1 MRRWLYLA
9 RFFFVAPPIPLLM
22 MGAFVVATA
31 VAAVIVILDPAR
43 ASGALT
49 PVLLLQLFAC
59 ASGFDVPA
67 RRGHYD
73 LLLTNGE
80 PRRRIILA
88 HWGASAAPGVLC
100 WLTIAAVCY
109 AVGNGSERIRLL
121 NAGTVTAMLLVSTIP
136 WAITIRLPR
145 FSGAIGWLLTVAT
158 LSLASPELSAVDV
171 GAPAASTAEWLATAG
186 AVLVYPLLL
195 VGRDLHSGG
204 LLVLVPGVVFAVV
217 AMSMAFWSINRRDI
231 PLEAAQ

>member
-1 MRRWLYLA
+1 MRWWLYLA
-9 RFFFVAPPIPLLM
+9 RFFFVAPPMPLLM
-22 MGAFVVATA
+22 IGAFAVATVVA
-31 VAAVIVILDPAR
+31 VVSVIIDPAR

-73 LLLTNGE
+73 LLLTHGE
-80 PRRRIILA
+80 PRRRVIVA
-88 HWGASAAPGVLC
+88 PWGASAAPGLLC
-100 WLTIAAVCY
+100 WLLIAAVRY
-109 AVGNGSERIRLL
+109 VTGNGSQRMLLL
-121 NAGTVTAMLLVSTIP
+121 NVGTVTAMILVSTIP
-136 WAITIRLPR
+136 WATTVRLPR

-158 LSLASPELSAVDV
+158 LSLVRPELMAVDV
-171 GAPAASTAEWLATAG
+171 GAPIDSAAEWPARAC

-195 VGRDLHSGG
+195 VGRDLHGRD
-204 LLVLVPGVVFAVV
+204 LLVVVPGVMFAVAAV
-217 AMSMAFWSINRRDI
+217 SIAFWSIDRRDI